1 MARKSLADL
10 LREEVNKPGEAEAES
25 PQKQG
30 TGQAKSHPKTSE
42 KSATE
47 RSRQSS
53 PKAPPPPKASEKK
66 NGEADQA
73 DAELVSRLQDELDL
87 AQRWEASL
95 TEQLEQLQKELE
107 AQNTLIASLK
117 QDLRKYDALAE
128 ELKHAKAAALQL
140 AEANAKLTEELN
152 HLRQVAKPEPGSAQP
167 LRSRNRTTTDSAD
180 RQALAVKPSQP
191 ELPYSPEIRRRQE
204 ASLAHPMF
212 PAGPM
217 PGSLTNQDLGWVD

>member
-10 LREEVNKPGEAEAES
+10 LREEVNKPGEVEAEA
-25 PQKQG
+25 PQEQR

-42 KSATE
+42 KSATG

-53 PKAPPPPKASEKK
+53 SKAPPPSKAADKAS
-66 NGEADQA
+66 GETDQA
-73 DAELVSRLQDELDL
+73 DAELVSRLQDELDQ
-87 AQRWEASL
+87 AQRREASL
-95 TEQLEQLQKELE
+95 TEQLEQIQTELE
-107 AQNTLIASLK
+107 AQNTLISSLK

-140 AEANAKLTEELN
+140 AEANANLTEELKQM
-152 HLRQVAKPEPGSAQP
+152 RQAVKPEPGSVQP
-167 LRSRNRTTTDSAD
+167 ALSRNRASTHPAD
-180 RQALAVKPSQP
+180 RQSLAVKPSQP
-191 ELPYSPEIRRRQE
+191 ERPYAPEIRRRQE
-204 ASLAHPMF
+204 ESLAHPMF